1 MRATDL
7 LMEEHLLIERGLRT
21 LLALAERGKPG
32 LEITAVL
39 SFLSEF
45 ADGHHHA
52 KEEKILFPALEEAGF
67 PADAGPVAV
76 MLHEHDVGRAF
87 IAQMRANAALDTEQ
101 ARRAFRDA
109 AKQYVDLL
117 SQHISKENN
126 VLFRLADNA
135 IQGQDRRRVE
145 EDFDTYE
152 SGAQPVRSRHQ
163 QELEKL
169 ASSVGT

>member
-32 LEITAVL
+32 PEITAVL

-67 PADAGPVAV
+67 PADSGPVAV
-76 MLHEHDVGRAF
+76 MLHEHDMGRGF
-87 IAQMRANAALDTEQ
+87 IAQMRQNAALDTDE
-101 ARRAFRDA
+101 ARRAFREA
-109 AKQYVDLL
+109 AKGYADLL

-126 VLFRLADNA
+126 VLFRMADNA
-135 IQGQDRRRVE
+135 IQGPDRRRVE

-152 SGAQPVRSRHQ
+152 NGAQAVRSRHQ
-163 QELEKL
+163 TELEKL

>member
-21 LLALAERGKPG
+21 LVALAERGKPG
-32 LEITAVL
+32 AEIACVL

-67 PADAGPVAV
+67 PVDDGPVAV
-76 MLHEHDVGRAF
+76 MLHEHDLGRGL
-87 IAQMRANAALDTEQ
+87 IGRMRELSALDS
-101 ARRAFRDA
+101 DA
-109 AKQYVDLL
+109 ARAGFREAANQYARLL
-117 SQHISKENN
+117 TDHISKENN
-126 VLFRLADNA
+126 VLFKMADRA
-135 IQGQDRRRVE
+135 IEGPERRRVDE
-145 EDFDTYE
+145 EFDSFE
-152 SGAQPVRSRHQ
+152 NGAQAVRTKHQ

-169 ASSVGT
+169 ERSL

>member
-7 LMEEHLLIERGLRT
+7 LMEEHLLIERALRM
-21 LLALAERGKPG
+21 LLSVAERGKPG
-32 LEITAVL
+32 PEVTSVL

-67 PADAGPVAV
+67 PADSGPVAV
-76 MLHEHDVGRAF
+76 MLHEHDLGRSL
-87 IAQMRANAALDTEQ
+87 IARMRELSKLDSDAA
-101 ARRAFRDA
+101 RAGFRDA
-109 AKQYVDLL
+109 AKQYATLL
-117 SQHISKENN
+117 SDHISKEND
-126 VLFRLADNA
+126 VLFKIADRA
-135 IQGQDRRRVE
+135 IEGPDRRRVE

-152 SGAQPVRSRHQ
+152 AGAQAVRTRHQ

-169 ASSVGT
+169 EHSL